1 MCERL
6 ENGSHPAARARRV
19 PLDEQ
24 RLADMRLDNDATV
37 DIEVVI
43 VLRVRDRR
51 FQTLANVAGDA
62 LARKFEIGER
72 GRDLLAADQLR
83 QKVQLLRAYAQRA
96 GDGHRLVVG

>member
-6 ENGSHPAARARRV
+6 ENSSHPAPRARRV
-19 PLDEQ
+19 PLDDQ
-24 RLADMRLDNDATV
+24 RLADMRLDNDEIV

-51 FQTLANVAGDA
+51 FQAFANVAGDA

-72 GRDLLAADQLR
+72 GRDLLATDQLR
-83 QKVQLLRAYAQRA
+83 QKVQLLRAYAHNA
-96 GDGHRLVVG
+96 GAGP